1 MKITKTA
8 RREAK
13 SLFEACRVNGVLDD
27 GRVRGAVTA
36 VIAQKPRG
44 YVGILEH
51 FQRLV
56 KLDIQRRTA
65 RVENAVE
72 TSPALAQQLT
82 STLEKRYG
90 KGLNVSFAVDR
101 TLIGGRRIQVGS
113 DIFDSSVAARLR
125 DLAASF

>member
-1 MKITKTA
+1 MKISKTA

-27 GRVRGAVTA
+27 VRVRTAVTA

-51 FQRLV
+51 FHRLV
-56 KLDIQRRTA
+56 KLDVQRRTA
-65 RVENAVE
+65 RVENAIE
-72 TSPALAQQLT
+72 TSPALMQQLT

-90 KGLNVSFAVDR
+90 KGLNVTFGVDR
-101 TLIGGRRIQVGS
+101 ALIGGLRIQVGS
-113 DIFDSSVAARLR
+113 DIFDSSVAARLQ

>member
-13 SLFEACRVNGVLDD
+13 SLFESCRINGVLDD
-27 GRVRGAVTA
+27 SRVRSAVTA
-36 VIAQKPRG
+36 VIDQKPRG

-56 KLDIQRRTA
+56 KLDLERRTA
-65 RVENAVE
+65 RIENAVE
-72 TSPALAQQLT
+72 TSPALVQQLT
-82 STLEKRYG
+82 SALEKRYG
-90 KGLNVSFAVDR
+90 KGLHITFWVNPA
-101 TLIGGRRIQVGS
+101 LIGGLRIQVGS
-113 DIFDSSVAARLR
+113 DIFDSSVVARLQ